1 MKELEYP
8 FDSELILRKRRGLLR
23 QLKAQDRPFLEKRVA
38 VLNGATADDT
48 AAVLEL
54 FLLNEGIRPTFYM
67 SEYNRWWED
76 SVFPNAELDAFQP
89 EIVILFTGTANI
101 QRFPS
106 LNDSAEAVDALLEAE
121 YERFAKAWNG
131 LRARYHCVIIQNN
144 FELPYTRALG
154 SADGTDIHG
163 KVNFVN
169 RLNQKFAEAAADS
182 DDLFINDI
190 HYLSA
195 LYGLDK
201 WSDPKYRYLYKMLCC
216 PDAVPELA
224 YSLFRVIKSLC
235 GKNKKMLVTDLD
247 NTLWGGVIGESGL
260 SGIVLGKETA
270 EGERFTEYQQYL
282 KDLSAQGVM
291 LGIASKNEREDALL
305 GLTHRDS
312 LLHEE
317 DFLDIKADWMPKDGN
332 LAAIAKEMN
341 ILPEALVF
349 VDDNPVERE
358 LVRAQLPGTAVPEVS
373 AEVPFH
379 VTLDRAGYFEVTKLS
394 ADDLKRNEMYK
405 ANARRE
411 EAQAAFAD
419 YDEYL
424 RSLEMTAEIRPF
436 DTESAARITQLI
448 NKTNQFNLTT
458 RRYTQAEV
466 DALIGNPDHVTLY
479 GRLTDKFGDN
489 GIVSLIIGSIRG
501 KTLDIDLWLMS
512 CRVLKRGMEYA
523 MLDALVDAAHA
534 AGCESLR
541 GTYIPS
547 AKNAVVKD
555 LYRELGFAPD
565 GDGWTLDLNADLPRA
580 NRLIEVKN

>member
-1 MKELEYP
+1 MRELEYP
-8 FDSELILRKRRGLLR
+8 FNSELILRKRRGLLR
-23 QLKAQDRPFLEKRVA
+23 QLKAQDRPFIDKRVA
-38 VLNGATADDT
+38 VLNGATADDV

-54 FLLNEGIRPTFYM
+54 FLLNEGIRPSFYL

-76 SVFPNAELDAFQP
+76 SVFSNPELDAFQP

-106 LNDSAEAVDALLEAE
+106 LNDRAEDVDALLEAE
-121 YERFAKAWNG
+121 FARFEKAWNG
-131 LRARYHCVIIQNN
+131 LRNRYRCVMIQNN
-144 FELPYTRALG
+144 FELPYIRMLG
-154 SADGTDIHG
+154 NADGVDIHG

-169 RLNQKFAEAAADS
+169 RLNQKFAEASAAS

-195 LYGLDK
+195 CYGLDQ
-201 WSDPKYRYLYKMLCC
+201 WSEPKYRYLYKMLCC
-216 PDAVPELA
+216 PDAVPDLA

-247 NTLWGGVIGESGL
+247 DTMWGGVIGESGV
-260 SGIVLGKETA
+260 SGIALGKETA
-270 EGERFTEYQQYL
+270 EGERFTEYQCYL
-282 KDLSAQGVM
+282 KDLEAQGVM
-291 LGIASKNEREDALL
+291 LGIASKNDYENALS
-305 GLTHRDS
+305 GLAHRDS
-312 LLHEE
+312 LLNAE
-317 DFLDIKADWMPKDGN
+317 DFLDIKADWNPKSGN
-332 LAAIAKEMN
+332 LEAIAKEMN

-349 VDDNPVERE
+349 VDDNPVERDS
-358 LVRAQLPGTAVPEVS
+358 VRAQLPGAAVPEVS
-373 AEVPFH
+373 EERPFH

-411 EAQAAFAD
+411 ETQASFAD

-424 RSLEMTAEIRPF
+424 RSLNMTAEILPF
-436 DTESAARITQLI
+436 DAESAARITQLI

-466 DALIGNPDHVTLY
+466 DSLIGNPEHVALY

-489 GIVSLIIGSIRG
+489 GIVSLIIGTVHGSE
-501 KTLDIDLWLMS
+501 LNIDLWLMS

-523 MLDALVDAAHA
+523 MFDALVDEARA
-534 AGCESLR
+534 AGCVSLR
-541 GTYIPS
+541 GEYIPS
-547 AKNAVVKD
+547 AKNGMVKD
-555 LYRELGFAPD
+555 LYRELGFTPD
-565 GDGWTLDLNADLPRA
+565 GDAWTLDLNADLPRA
-580 NRLIEVKN
+580 NRLIDVKH